1 MKVTYE
7 ELLPYIHNLIEASI
21 KFNKSE
27 RTIRR
32 WMQKHKIYYPKEQ
45 YRPGKIDKKKADE
58 IRRLERSSELTQ
70 KEIGEIYGIS
80 QVMVGKIINN
90 QSHVTN
96 LKIGGEANAKLT
108 KNSANFITN
117 CSANFIGSTKHSNS

>member
-7 ELLPYIHNLIEASI
+7 ELLPYVNNLIEASI

-32 WMQKHKIYYPKEQ
+32 WMKKYGIYFPKEQ

-80 QVMVGKIINN
+80 QAMVGKIINN
-90 QSHVTN
+90 QAHITN

-108 KNSANFITN
+108 KNVANFIAN
-117 CSANFIGSTKHSNS
+117 CSTDFIGGTKHSNS